1 MDTRVQHNK
10 RGICIYIL
18 DFFNSPRFLHQIFSI
33 ILNGNLDVTTKGRG
47 FSERAFSWFPF
58 RVTGSTSLDG
68 LSKFYLIPWVVSTKA
83 QTIPNSFPH
92 LEISEGQQY
101 ETGNTG
107 VPPHQGKQRDGCSF
121 NKQKFEGGHSNGY
134 YRKKK
139 SKMQMQSRGVEPI
152 LPRFCFTS
160 SWDKCP
166 AIREDSPLS
175 KKKKKNLL
183 QVTIHYQSPFTK
195 FPKKA

>member
-107 VPPHQGKQRDGCSF
+107 VPPHQGKQSDGCSF

-139 SKMQMQSRGVEPI
+139 SKMQMQSRGLSPYCLGFASPVVGI
-152 LPRFCFTS
+152 NALPSGRI
-160 SWDKCP
+160 P
-166 AIREDSPLS
+166 HYP
-175 KKKKKNLL
+175 KKKKNLL